1 MKLWGGRFKE
11 KIAED
16 MEIFNSSINVD
27 IRLLPYDIEA
37 SLAHAKGLKKA
48 KIITDEEFEQIERAL
63 REIKEEKFEEIPMVE
78 DVHTLVEQ
86 MLVEK
91 IGDVGKKIHTARS
104 RNDQIATDERLY
116 LRNEIL
122 KIIDLLGQLNAVL
135 LELSKKH
142 KNKIMPGYTH
152 MQRAQPITFSHHL
165 LAYMEMFKRDIERL
179 KDSLKRVNVLVLGSG
194 ALAGTSYDIDRMYVA
209 SLLDFKEVSLN
220 SIDGVSDRDFIIEF
234 LSLASLIMMHLSR
247 FSEEVVLWSTQ
258 EFNFVELSDQYSTG
272 SSIMPQ
278 KKNPDSVELIR
289 GKTGRVYGNLFA
301 LLTTMK
307 GLPLAYNKDMQED
320 KEPLF
325 DTVDTLKGCLKVFI
339 GLLGTIRVNEKKM
352 EEAVKFGYLNA
363 TDLADYLVKKGIPFR
378 TAHDI
383 VGKLVAYAITK
394 NVSLEELNISE
405 FRNFCQLIDEDV
417 YEFLDLKNILKR
429 RKTIG
434 AARWE
439 EDV

>member
-37 SLAHAKGLKKA
+37 SLAHAEGLKKA
-48 KIITDEEFEQIERAL
+48 KIISEEEFEQIERAL
-63 REIKEEKFEEIPMVE
+63 REIKEEKFEEIPKVE

-104 RNDQIATDERLY
+104 RNDQIATDERMY
-116 LRNEIL
+116 LRNEIF
-122 KIIDLLGQLNAVL
+122 KIIDLLEQLNVVL
-135 LELSKKH
+135 VELSKKY

-165 LAYMEMFKRDIERL
+165 LAYVEMFKRDIDRL
-179 KDSLKRVNVLVLGSG
+179 KDSLKRVNVSVLGSG
-194 ALAGTSYDIDRMYVA
+194 ALAGTSYDIDRTYVA
-209 SLLDFKEVSLN
+209 SLLGFNEVSLN
-220 SIDGVSDRDFIIEF
+220 SIDGVSDRDFIFEF
-234 LSLASLIMMHLSR
+234 LSIASLIMMHLSR
-247 FSEEVVLWSTQ
+247 FSEEIVLWSSQ
-258 EFNFVELSDQYSTG
+258 EFNFVELSDEYSTG

-278 KKNPDSVELIR
+278 KKNPDSAELIR
-289 GKTGRVYGNLFA
+289 GKTGRVYGNLLS

-325 DTVDTLKGCLKVFI
+325 DTVDTLKVCLKVFI
-339 GLLGTIRVNEKKM
+339 GMLKTMSVNEEKM
-352 EEAVKFGYLNA
+352 KQAVKFGYLNA

-394 NVSLEELNISE
+394 KVPIEELNISE
-405 FRNFCQLIDEDV
+405 FKNFCQSIDEDV
-417 YEFLDLKNILKR
+417 YEVLDIKNILKS

>member
-234 LSLASLIMMHLSR
+234 LSLASLIILHLSK
-247 FSEEVVLWSTQ
+247 FSEDVVLLCTQ
-258 EFNFVELSDQYSTG
+258 ALNLVELSD
-272 SSIMPQ
+272 
-278 KKNPDSVELIR
+278 
-289 GKTGRVYGNLFA
+289 
-301 LLTTMK
+301 
-307 GLPLAYNKDMQED
+307 
-320 KEPLF
+320 
-325 DTVDTLKGCLKVFI
+325 
-339 GLLGTIRVNEKKM
+339 
-352 EEAVKFGYLNA
+352 
-363 TDLADYLVKKGIPFR
+363 
-378 TAHDI
+378 
-383 VGKLVAYAITK
+383 
-394 NVSLEELNISE
+394 
-405 FRNFCQLIDEDV
+405 
-417 YEFLDLKNILKR
+417 
-429 RKTIG
+429 
-434 AARWE
+434 
-439 EDV
+439 

>member
-11 KIAED
+11 KVAED
-16 MEIFNSSINVD
+16 MEILNSSINVD

-48 KIITDEEFEQIERAL
+48 KIITEKEFEQMEKAL
-63 REIKEEKFEEIPMVE
+63 KEIKEAKFEEIPMVE

-86 MLVEK
+86 KLVEK

-116 LRNEIL
+116 LRYEIL
-122 KIIDLLGQLNAVL
+122 KIIQLLDELNTVL
-135 LELSKKH
+135 LELSKKYR
-142 KNKIMPGYTH
+142 NKIIPGYTH
-152 MQRAQPITFSHHL
+152 LQRAQPITFSHHL
-165 LAYMEMFKRDIERL
+165 LAYVEMFKRDIERL
-179 KDSLKRVNVLVLGSG
+179 KDSLKRVNVSVLGSG
-194 ALAGTSYDIDRMYVA
+194 ALAGTSYDIDRTYVA
-209 SLLDFKEVSLN
+209 SLMGFKEVSLN

-234 LSLASLIMMHLSR
+234 LSIAALIMMHLSR
-247 FSEEVVLWSTQ
+247 FSEEIVLWSTQ
-258 EFNFVELSDQYSTG
+258 EFNFVELSDEYSTG

-278 KKNPDSVELIR
+278 KKNPDSAELIR
-289 GKTGRVYGNLFA
+289 GKTGRVYGNLFT

-307 GLPLAYNKDMQED
+307 ALPLAYNKDMQED

-339 GLLGTIRVNEKKM
+339 GMLETMRVNEKKM

-383 VGKLVAYAITK
+383 VGKIVIYAITK
-394 NVSLEELNISE
+394 NVPLEELNISE
-405 FRNFCQLIDEDV
+405 FRNFCQSIDEDV
-417 YEFLDLKNILKR
+417 YEVLNVNNILKS

>member
-1 MKLWGGRFKE
+1 
-11 KIAED
+11 
-16 MEIFNSSINVD
+16 
-27 IRLLPYDIEA
+27 
-37 SLAHAKGLKKA
+37 
-48 KIITDEEFEQIERAL
+48 
-63 REIKEEKFEEIPMVE
+63 
-78 DVHTLVEQ
+78 
-86 MLVEK
+86 
-91 IGDVGKKIHTARS
+91 
-104 RNDQIATDERLY
+104 
-116 LRNEIL
+116 
-122 KIIDLLGQLNAVL
+122 
-135 LELSKKH
+135 
-142 KNKIMPGYTH
+142 IMPGYTH

-179 KDSLKRVNVLVLGSG
+179 KDSLKRVNVLVLGSFFKQK
-194 ALAGTSYDIDRMYVA
+194 TSYDIDRMYVA

>member
-135 LELSKKH
+135 LELSKKY

-234 LSLASLIMMHLSR
+234 LSIASLIMMHLSR

-278 KKNPDSVELIR
+278 KKNPDSAELIR

-394 NVSLEELNISE
+394 NISLEELNISE

>member
-11 KIAED
+11 KVAED
-16 MEIFNSSINVD
+16 MEILNSSIKVD

-48 KIITDEEFEQIERAL
+48 KIITEEEFEQMEKAL
-63 REIKEEKFEEIPMVE
+63 KEIKEEKFEEIPTVE

-86 MLVEK
+86 KLVEK

-116 LRNEIL
+116 LRDEIL
-122 KIIDLLGQLNAVL
+122 KIIQLLDELNTVL
-135 LELSKKH
+135 LKLSKKY
-142 KNKIMPGYTH
+142 KNKIIPGYTH
-152 MQRAQPITFSHHL
+152 LQRAQPITFSHHL
-165 LAYMEMFKRDIERL
+165 LAYVEMFKRDIERL
-179 KDSLKRVNVLVLGSG
+179 KDSLKRVNVSVLGSG
-194 ALAGTSYDIDRMYVA
+194 ALAGTSYDIDRTYVA
-209 SLLDFKEVSLN
+209 SLMGFKEVSQN

-234 LSLASLIMMHLSR
+234 LSIAAVIMMHLSR
-247 FSEEVVLWSTQ
+247 FSEEIVLWSTQ
-258 EFNFVELSDQYSTG
+258 EFNFVELSDEYSTG

-278 KKNPDSVELIR
+278 KKNPDSAELIR
-289 GKTGRVYGNLFA
+289 GKTGRVYGNLFT

-307 GLPLAYNKDMQED
+307 ALPLAYNKDMQED

-339 GLLGTIRVNEKKM
+339 GMLETMRVNEKKM

-383 VGKLVAYAITK
+383 VGKIVIYAITK
-394 NVSLEELNISE
+394 NVPLEELNISE
-405 FRNFCQLIDEDV
+405 FRNFCQSIDEDV
-417 YEFLDLKNILKR
+417 YEVLNVNNILKS

>member
-11 KIAED
+11 KVAED
-16 MEIFNSSINVD
+16 MEILNSSIKVD

-48 KIITDEEFEQIERAL
+48 KIITEEEFEQMEKAL
-63 REIKEEKFEEIPMVE
+63 KEIKEEKFEEIPTVE

-86 MLVEK
+86 KLVEK

-104 RNDQIATDERLY
+104 RNDQITTDERLY
-116 LRNEIL
+116 LRDEIL
-122 KIIDLLGQLNAVL
+122 KIIQLLDELNTVL
-135 LELSKKH
+135 LELSKKY
-142 KNKIMPGYTH
+142 KNKVMPGYTH
-152 MQRAQPITFSHHL
+152 LQRAQPITFSHHL
-165 LAYMEMFKRDIERL
+165 LAYVEMFKRDIERL
-179 KDSLKRVNVLVLGSG
+179 NDSLKRVNVSVLGSG
-194 ALAGTSYDIDRMYVA
+194 ALAGTSYDIDRTYVA
-209 SLLDFKEVSLN
+209 SLMGFKEVSQN

-234 LSLASLIMMHLSR
+234 LSIAAVIMMHLSR
-247 FSEEVVLWSTQ
+247 FSEEIVLWSTQ
-258 EFNFVELSDQYSTG
+258 EFNFVELSDEYSTG

-278 KKNPDSVELIR
+278 KKNPDSAELIR
-289 GKTGRVYGNLFA
+289 GKTGRVYGNLFS

-339 GLLGTIRVNEKKM
+339 GMLKTMRVNEKKM
-352 EEAVKFGYLNA
+352 EQAVKFGYLNA
-363 TDLADYLVKKGIPFR
+363 TDLADYLVKKGVPFR

-394 NVSLEELNISE
+394 KVPLEELNISE

-417 YEFLDLKNILKR
+417 YEVLDIQNILKS

-434 AARWE
+434 SARWE

>member
-63 REIKEEKFEEIPMVE
+63 REIKEEKFEEIPIVE

-234 LSLASLIMMHLSR
+234 LSIASLIMMHLSR

-278 KKNPDSVELIR
+278 KKNPDSAELIR